1 VRFARYTASVALAA
15 AVVWLGLL
23 PVLADVWYYQNRP
36 DLSVIVD
43 PLQGRY
49 HWQLGQSLV
58 AMGSTSRGLTQLELA
73 AKLGE
78 SDPQLYVDLGDA
90 DQRLGRTAEAQAA
103 YRMAVLIDPYFKPAR
118 DRLAGKGVPPP
129 G

>member
-1 VRFARYTASVALAA
+1 M
-15 AVVWLGLL
+15 
-23 PVLADVWYYQNRP
+23 PVLADVWYHQSRL

-49 HWQLGQSLV
+49 HWQLGQQLV
-58 AMGSTSRGLTQLELA
+58 AAGSTSRGQTQLQLA
-73 AKLGE
+73 ARLGE
-78 SDPQLYVDLGDA
+78 SDPQLFVDLGDA
-90 DQRLGRTAEAQAA
+90 DQRLGRSADAQAA

-118 DRLAGKGVPPP
+118 DRLAGRGVPPP

>member
-1 VRFARYTASVALAA
+1 
-15 AVVWLGLL
+15 
-23 PVLADVWYYQNRP
+23 VLADVWYYQSRL

-49 HWQLGQSLV
+49 HWVLGQGLV
-58 AMGSTSRGLTQLELA
+58 ATGSTSRALTQLQLA
-73 AKLGE
+73 ARLGE

-90 DQRLGRTAEAQAA
+90 DQRLGRTTEAEAA
-103 YRMAVLIDPYFKPAR
+103 YRMSVLIDPYFKPAR

-129 G
+129 A